1 MLAGSRPQGRAA
13 LRGVRVDLR
22 SVYVLHQA
30 RRRQVFRGSRTVAP
44 GAGVRAD
51 AFIALKSRAEAEKL
65 AESIKTLAATVFDGR
80 AKPCHTP

>member
-1 MLAGSRPQGRAA
+1 MCEMKYGFE
-13 LRGVRVDLR
+13 V
-22 SVYVLHQA
+22 VLGEKLVITM
-30 RRRQVFRGSRTVAP
+30 RAP